1 MSIFSGIAQRAVHSR
16 LKRLT
21 EGRLTL
27 RHDGDS
33 TVFGSGDAPAA
44 TVTVHDPDFF
54 FAMALGG
61 HLGAAESYVEGGWDV
76 DDVTALIRLFLQNR
90 EALEGLETG
99 VARLA
104 QPIRVLLHGLNRNTR
119 FGSKRNILRHY
130 DLGNDLFA
138 QFLDDT
144 MTYSC
149 GIFESAD
156 RSMHEASI
164 EKYDRICRKLE
175 LTPEDHILEIG
186 TGWGGFALHAA
197 STYGCRVTTTT
208 ISDQQHELATERVAA
223 AGLTERITV
232 LHRDY
237 RDLDGTYDKLVSIEM
252 IEAVGHQYF
261 GTYFEQCAKLLKPH
275 GKAAIQ
281 AITIQDRYYE
291 SARREVDFVKR
302 YIFPGS
308 CLPAVSVLTAAAA
321 ETDLRLVHLED
332 ITPHYAE
339 TLRRWRER
347 FVRNWPAISALGY
360 DERFK
365 RLWSFYFSY
374 CEAGFDEAVLGDV
387 QLLFAKPKASGVWPG
402 SDLAPSSER
411 RRQSLR
417 SQGDAHRPYRRT
429 TSVFLPRPPKADVS

>member
-1 MSIFSGIAQRAVHSR
+1 MSIFSNIGRRAVHSR
-16 LKRLT
+16 LERLT

-27 RHDGDS
+27 RWDGDV
-33 TVFGSGDAPAA
+33 TVFGSGDGPAA
-44 TVTVHDPDFF
+44 TVTVHDPGFF
-54 FAMALGG
+54 VAMALGG

-76 DDVTALIRLFLQNR
+76 DDATALVRLFLRNR
-90 EALEGLETG
+90 EALDGLETG
-99 VARLA
+99 LARLA
-104 QPIRVLLHGLNRNTR
+104 QPVRALLHGLNRNTR
-119 FGSKRNILRHY
+119 LGSKGNISRHY
-130 DLGNDLFA
+130 DLGNELFA

-149 GIFESAD
+149 GIFETAD
-156 RSMHEASI
+156 SSMRDASI

-175 LTPEDHILEIG
+175 LTPADHVLEIG

-208 ISDQQHELATERVAA
+208 ISEEQHVLATQRVAA
-223 AGLTERITV
+223 ARLTERITV

-237 RDLDGTYDKLVSIEM
+237 RDLEGTYDKLVSIEM

-261 GTYFEQCAKLLKPH
+261 GTYFEQCSKLLKPH

-291 SARREVDFVKR
+291 SARREVDFIKR

-308 CLPAVSVLTAAAA
+308 CIPAVSVLATAAAA
-321 ETDLRLVHLED
+321 TDLRLVHLED

-339 TLRRWRER
+339 TLRRWPER
-347 FVRNWPAISALGY
+347 CGRNWPEISALGY

-387 QLLFAKPKASGVWPG
+387 QLLFAKPKASAVRP
-402 SDLAPSSER
+402 LAREGTPSMIPSEGR
-411 RRQSLR
+411 RVMTASTVDR
-417 SQGDAHRPYRRT
+417 S
-429 TSVFLPRPPKADVS
+429 